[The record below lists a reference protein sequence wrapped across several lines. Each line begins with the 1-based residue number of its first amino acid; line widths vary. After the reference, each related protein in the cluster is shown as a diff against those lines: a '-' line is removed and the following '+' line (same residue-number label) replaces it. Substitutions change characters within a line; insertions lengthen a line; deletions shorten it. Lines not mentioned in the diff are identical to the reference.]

1 MRIVHTA
8 DWHVGRIWKSITR
21 LDETARV
28 LDHLAGYLEREKIDL
43 LLVAGDVFDTANP
56 SAEAEQLVFEF
67 FRRLG
72 AKKIP
77 AVVIAGNHDSPG
89 RIDAYSN
96 LADLAGVHLIGKPRN
111 PSQGG
116 TFAIGT
122 ASGETAIVAGLPFAS
137 PGVFAATLELPGDLT
152 HSKTLYAEK
161 FREAASCL
169 AEAFKPECVN
179 VFMAHT
185 SLEGAVLGNSER
197 QAHLGEEWTAAP
209 QTLPKTAQYVALG
222 HIHKPQRLQSA
233 PVPTEYAG
241 SPLQLDF
248 GEAGQE
254 KTFVVVDVHPG
265 QSPVIER
272 VAYEGSKQLVDL
284 NLTLEELQLRQSEFR
299 SAGWLR
305 VNVQVNEPVP
315 DLVRKVRQFLPNSM
329 VVKCD
334 LPVAVS
340 ELATPSTL
348 AACRGGKSPLAIYR
362 DYHQMH
368 YQRAP
373 ETAIEEAFEKL
384 YGQCEE

>member
-72 AKKIP
+72 AKHIP

-89 RIDAYSN
+89 RIDAYAN
-96 LADLAGVHLIGKPRN
+96 LADLAGVNLIGKPRN
-111 PSQGG
+111 PAKGG
-116 TFAIGT
+116 TFAIPT
-122 ASGETAIVAGLPFAS
+122 VSGETAIVAGLPFAS

-152 HSKTLYAEK
+152 HSKTLYAQK
-161 FREAASCL
+161 FREAASRL
-169 AEAFKPECVN
+169 AEAFRPECVN
-179 VFMAHT
+179 VLMAHT

-209 QTLPKTAQYVALG
+209 QNLPRTAQYVALG
-222 HIHKPQRLQSA
+222 HIHKPQRLESA

-248 GEAGQE
+248 GEAGQA

-265 QSPVIER
+265 RPAQIEHI
-272 VAYEGSKQLVDL
+272 AHEGSKQLVDL
-284 NLTLEELQLRQSEFR
+284 TLTLEELQLRQSEFR

-305 VNVQVNEPVP
+305 VNVQVNQPVP
-315 DLVRKVRQFLPNSM
+315 ELVRKVRQFLPNSM
-329 VVKCD
+329 VVKCE
-334 LPVAVS
+334 LPELKNAPAV
-340 ELATPSTL
+340 ETMTAVH
-348 AACRGGKSPLAIYR
+348 RGGKSPLAIYR
-362 DYHQMH
+362 EYHQMH
-368 YQRAP
+368 YQRPP
-373 ETAIEEAFEKL
+373 EAEIEEAFEKL